1 MRTSGLRPTRREW
14 LLLAAAA
21 VATGLLASTWHLLF
35 PPERS
40 VPAAD
45 VLAAAGRL
53 APDAALLLHVRKPPG
68 ASAAAHHV
76 VSLPLAFAPRS
87 EGEDDATVGRRRV
100 GAAGLALSIHDGRV
114 RIDAVRAAS
123 AAGALGLGPS
133 VDVIEVRVVDRQPAA
148 GWQYLPA
155 LLAAGGVGVRIARR
169 AVAARRAA

>member
-35 PPERS
+35 LPERS

-45 VLAAAGRL
+45 VLAEAGRL
-53 APDAALLLHVRKPPG
+53 APDAALLLHVRTPPG
-68 ASAAAHHV
+68 APAAAHHV
-76 VSLPLAFAPRS
+76 VTLPLAFAPRS
-87 EGEDDATVGRRRV
+87 EGEDDAAVGRRRI
-100 GAAGLALSIHDGRV
+100 GAAGLALSIDDGRV

-123 AAGALGLGPS
+123 TAGALGLGPA

-148 GWQYLPA
+148 GWRYLPA
-155 LLAAGGVGVRIARR
+155 LLAAGGGGG
-169 AVAARRAA
+169 RAA